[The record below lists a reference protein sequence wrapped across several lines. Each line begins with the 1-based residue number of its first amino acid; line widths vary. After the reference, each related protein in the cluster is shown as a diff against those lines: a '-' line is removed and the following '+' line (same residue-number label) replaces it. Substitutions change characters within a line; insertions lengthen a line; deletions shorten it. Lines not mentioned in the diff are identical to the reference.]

1 MNRRLFLLGNGFE
14 NVPRAGDVR
23 QVNLGFDFFFAAQ
36 RAGWLGPVSRR
47 FGQAAEVG
55 PHLFRFML
63 FERTGMGL
71 LLGHSDE
78 RQHVENG
85 LALDFQFSG
94 EIVDSNLAHPPLLE
108 PRVVL
113 KSSSQPH
120 GVDFPRPSHR
130 N

>member
-1 MNRRLFLLGNGFE
+1 MSRRFPLVQYGFE
-14 NVPRAGDVR
+14 HVSRMGDVR
-23 QVNLGFDFFFAAQ
+23 QVDLGFDFFFAAQ

-94 EIVDSNLAHPPLLE
+94 EIVDSNLAHPAFLV
-108 PRVVL
+108 PRVCA
-113 KSSSQPH
+113 
-120 GVDFPRPSHR
+120 
-130 N
+130 